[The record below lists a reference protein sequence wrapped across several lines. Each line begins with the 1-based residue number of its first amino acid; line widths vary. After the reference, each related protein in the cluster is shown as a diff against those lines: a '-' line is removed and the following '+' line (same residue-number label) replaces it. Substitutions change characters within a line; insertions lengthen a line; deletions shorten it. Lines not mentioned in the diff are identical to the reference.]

1 MSTVSPIENFIR
13 DAQSF
18 KDTLATAKNFDEIR
32 KLWTS
37 TRIEYSYD
45 CTDPYSPEY
54 KQEVLSLYRRLTAES
69 YTPMNELTSTKQT
82 ADQFDVGYPWVT
94 QNLEVISQEMAKVVQ
109 AMRALHS
116 CQLAGGKLIEFGAG
130 WGNLA
135 IPLAKSGQK
144 MTVVDIDDGFL
155 RRITKIAAKDGLEI
169 KCMKGDFL
177 KVAKSITEK
186 YDAVIFQSSFHHCL
200 DFSSILDVIRD
211 RLLSDTGSIFFFSE
225 PIHKDFSFPWGLR
238 YDGESLWAI
247 MCNKWLE
254 LGFDQDFFLDL
265 MLRKGFLVSKVE
277 AIPGLVGEGWIASRG
292 SSGIPFENLILP
304 SFHSD
309 SFHSS
314 DTSEGHGRFCR
325 EESFLPGLEKS
336 AYSSYECVFQN
347 FSLRDINIFFSS
359 FEKDI
364 NAKIPAGKERTVRLS
379 GQCKNVSIRSE
390 TYVPNDMY
398 GNGDTRSIG
407 VALKSISLL

>member
-1 MSTVSPIENFIR
+1 MSTVSLIGNFVR

-45 CTDPYSPEY
+45 CADPYSPEY
-54 KQEVLSLYRRLTAES
+54 RQEVLNLYKRLTAEA
-69 YTPMNELTSTKQT
+69 YTPLNELTSTKQST
-82 ADQFDVGYPWVT
+82 EQFDVGYPWVT

-116 CQLAGGKLIEFGAG
+116 HHLEGGRLIEFGAG

-135 IPLAKSGQK
+135 IPLAKSGKK

-155 RRITKIAAKDGLEI
+155 RRITKIAAIDGLEI
-169 KCMKGDFL
+169 NCLKGDFL
-177 KVAKSITEK
+177 QVSKSITEK
-186 YDAVIFQSSFHHCL
+186 YDAVLFQSSFHHCL

-211 RLLSDTGSIFFFSE
+211 RLLAETGSIFFFSE

-254 LGFDQDFFLDL
+254 LGFDQDFFLGL
-265 MLRKGFLVSKVE
+265 MLRKGFLVSAVE
-277 AIPGLVGEGWIASRG
+277 AISDLVGQGWVASRG
-292 SSGIPFENLILP
+292 SSGIAFEKWILP
-304 SFHSD
+304 AIHND

-314 DTSEGHGRFCR
+314 GGSEGLGRFCR
-325 EESFLPGLEKS
+325 QESFLPGLENS
-336 AYSSYECVFQN
+336 IYSSYECVFHN
-347 FSLRDINIFFSS
+347 FGLKDINIFFNS
-359 FEKDI
+359 FDKDI
-364 NAKIPAGKERTVRLS
+364 HAKIPAGRERIVRIN
-379 GQCKNVSIRSE
+379 GQCKDVSIRSE
-390 TYVPNDMY
+390 TYVPNEMY
-398 GNGDTRSIG
+398 GNGDTRDIG
-407 VALKSISLL
+407 VALKSISLI

>member
-1 MSTVSPIENFIR
+1 MSTANQIDSFVR
-13 DAQSF
+13 DAQLF
-18 KDTLATAKNFDEIR
+18 KDTLTTAKNFDEIR

-45 CTDPYSPEY
+45 SADPYSPEY
-54 KQEVLSLYRRLTAES
+54 KQEVLNLYKRLTAEV
-69 YTPMNELTSTKQT
+69 YTPMNELTSTKQ
-82 ADQFDVGYPWVT
+82 AAEQFDVGYPWVT

-116 CQLAGGKLIEFGAG
+116 RHLEGCKLIEFGAG

-155 RRITKIAAKDGLEI
+155 SRINKIAKREGLEI
-169 KCMKGDFL
+169 KCLAGDFL
-177 KVAKSITEK
+177 QISKSITET
-186 YDAVIFQSSFHHCL
+186 YDAVLFQSSFHHCL
-200 DFSSILDVIRD
+200 DFASILDAIRD
-211 RLLSDTGSIFFFSE
+211 RLLSENGSIFFFSE

-254 LGFDQDFFLDL
+254 LGFDQDFFLGL
-265 MLRKGFLVSKVE
+265 MLRKGFLVSAVE

-292 SSGIPFENLILP
+292 SSGIAFEKWILP
-304 SFHSD
+304 AFYND

-314 DTSEGHGRFCR
+314 DASKGHGRFCR

-336 AYSSYECVFQN
+336 VYSTYECVFHN
-347 FSLRDINIFFSS
+347 FGLRDINIFFRS
-359 FEKDI
+359 FEKEI
-364 NAKIPAGKERTVRLS
+364 NAKVPAGGERIVRVN
-379 GQCKNVSIRSE
+379 GQCENVSIRSE

-398 GNGDTRSIG
+398 GNGDTRNIG
-407 VALKSISLL
+407 VALKSVSLV